1 MMNEQEAKEFFNL
14 PLPERFHRFMVEE
27 LMSEEDYQETMRKHE
42 YNYLPILD
50 YIKKKMP
57 AEFYAYFND
66 LLTIEEKAKYAVA
79 FKRAMLGGL

>member
-1 MMNEQEAKEFFNL
+1 MTEQEATEFFNL

-27 LMSEEDYQETMRKHE
+27 LMSEDDYQEMMRKHE
-42 YNYLPILD
+42 YNYLSILD

-66 LLTIEEKAKYAVA
+66 LLTIEEMAKYAVA
-79 FKRAMLGGL
+79 FKRAMLRDL